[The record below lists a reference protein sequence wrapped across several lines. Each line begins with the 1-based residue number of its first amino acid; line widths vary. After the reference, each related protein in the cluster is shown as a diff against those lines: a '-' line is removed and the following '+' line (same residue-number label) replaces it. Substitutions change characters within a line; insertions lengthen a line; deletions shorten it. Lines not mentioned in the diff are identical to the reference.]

1 MRTAT
6 TPACGRRPTAQGFYK
21 FNNLRAGKYSV
32 VEVHPAGW
40 LDGKDTPGNLGGVAD
55 VSPPGDMI
63 SQIMIGWGQM
73 GTEYNFGELL
83 PGSIRGRV
91 HA

>member
-1 MRTAT
+1 MEI
-6 TPACGRRPTAQGFYK
+6 Q
-21 FNNLRAGKYSV
+21 
-32 VEVHPAGW
+32 PAGW

-63 SQIMIGWGQM
+63 SKIMIHWGTN

-83 PGSIRGRV
+83 PGSIAGQVQAHGAASAISTIRSTCFP
-91 HA
+91 A